1 MLDLAAMHGRY
12 LSLAGHITL
21 AKSIINVIPTY
32 SMQVEKI
39 PMSRDQELDRITK
52 KFIQDS
58 SESQRKPSLVNWDII
73 YSPKTLEGLGLH
85 QTVVFNRAFLML
97 LQNLTHS
104 RFNSYEGNIL
114 QLLPFY
120 PFPSWLTMARQ
131 SEKVQFRSGHTQGFL
146 HLFFSPFIFFLSKQL
161 KEKSTHILAFLSYF
175 PLIQT
180 AYKVIK
186 APMSIS
192 CRIYFP
198 LSNFLPTMQGS
209 IPS

>member
-52 KFIQDS
+52 KFIWDS

-73 YSPKTLEGLGLH
+73 YNSKTLEGLGLH

-120 PFPSWLTMARQ
+120 PFPSRLTTARQ
-131 SEKVQFRSGHTQGFL
+131 SEKSIVSVWSYTRFSSLIFL
-146 HLFFSPFIFFLSKQL
+146 PFYFLSFKTTEG
-161 KEKSTHILAFLSYF
+161 EKHSYTCFPFLFSTN
-175 PLIQT
+175 PN
-180 AYKVIK
+180 
-186 APMSIS
+186 SI
-192 CRIYFP
+192 
-198 LSNFLPTMQGS
+198 
-209 IPS
+209 